1 MAKEQPVERAT
12 GQVERATPDLSE
24 WERARSRQD
33 DLSELDPSEP
43 DAEGEAIPARDADS
57 SGPASGPEQEAGGT
71 GDEEIDESKR
81 ASATAKPIAAHN
93 QD

>member
-1 MAKEQPVERAT
+1 MAKEQPVEHAT
-12 GQVERATPDLSE
+12 GKVERATPDLSE

-57 SGPASGPEQEAGGT
+57 SGPEQEAGGT
-71 GDEEIDESKR
+71 GDEETDESKR
-81 ASATAKPIAAHN
+81 ASSTAKPITAHN